1 VVLGAHLAD
10 DHGTYLGARNLKGQG
25 AIMTMPTRQSP
36 TTQSPPTQ
44 IPTRQSLEGVFL
56 TGLRPGTTRTGI
68 PVLRAVVRA
77 QQWRHE
83 GEMFTAG
90 EAVTCDL
97 VVFHEATQRARTRFR
112 PGDAFIASGH
122 VNTFDV
128 TREGK
133 KVTCHEFVARRLG
146 HDAAR
151 TRYKVTR
158 TRRRL
163 RPANPQSTHPGTGQ
177 AS

>member
-1 VVLGAHLAD
+1 
-10 DHGTYLGARNLKGQG
+10 
-25 AIMTMPTRQSP
+25 MT
-36 TTQSPPTQ
+36 
-44 IPTRQSLEGVFL
+44 IPIRQSLEGVFL
-56 TGLRPGTTRTGI
+56 TGLRPGTTRSGI
-68 PVLRAVVRA
+68 PVLRARVRA

-83 GEMFTAG
+83 GETFTPQ
-90 EAVTCDL
+90 EPITCDL
-97 VVFHEATQRARTRFR
+97 VVFHESTQRARTRFR

-122 VNTFDV
+122 VNTYDV
-128 TREGK
+128 TRDGQTVQRE
-133 KVTCHEFVARRLG
+133 EFVARRLG

-163 RPANPQSTHPGTGQ
+163 RPAIAPAAPLGSGR